1 MIHLNLRNEAA
12 EVRRKKN
19 IVGIIA
25 IALLLLFTI
34 LTLAGIIT
42 ALEWIIADLV
52 VAVIANLILRR
63 IGKPVEL

>member
-19 IVGIIA
+19 VVGIIA

>member
-12 EVRRKKN
+12 EVRKKKN

-34 LTLAGIIT
+34 LTLTGIIT

>member
-12 EVRRKKN
+12 EVRKKKN

>member
-52 VAVIANLILRR
+52 VAVISNLILRR